1 MRLTRVEIEGYR
13 SIGRK
18 IDIRVE
24 RDVTILIGANDHGK
38 TNILS
43 AIEHLNPD
51 KQFAPDTDL
60 NWDRVKQSEEFPCLT
75 FHLQLEE
82 SDRAAIGA
90 LSTPPEPA
98 SSAPPEAP
106 AGTTAAPSQA
116 PAVHVAPAPEGPNQ
130 PSDGAEDQ
138 PASEANHLPLQVH
151 EIPEVLIV
159 QRKGITGATQYVAGD
174 VPLSLL
180 EAFAKENLPRV
191 EIIRPQ
197 EKIPDAVTVED
208 LAEKSHEFMRGIL
221 YYAGIDPNEASE
233 LFTQDDVSMKQLKEA
248 SVTLNDT
255 LKADWIQGADL
266 RYELSHESA
275 AKQIL
280 LRIEDPAVGSRLVRA
295 SRRSSGFTH
304 FFALKTVLYA
314 RQKDYVANAYIFL
327 FDEPGT
333 YLHPSGQQDLL
344 RVLDAVGKRNQV
356 IYSTHSL
363 FMLNRTF
370 PARHRL
376 IVKNGEGT
384 RIDGKPFVGRWGPAI
399 EELGFS
405 LAGTILFAQHVLLA
419 EGDADPVLIQ
429 ALFQKLVEWGRANA
443 DLNAF
448 SVISTG
454 SSKNTD
460 ALIRILREGSNAP
473 SLLVVVDGDEGG
485 SERLRVLKPLLAAHD
500 VKSFQLQ
507 GGTTIEDH
515 LPAAGG
521 AYVDAVARYV
531 AGVVETLGK
540 GKPTR
545 GEIQERLC
553 KAAETEGYS
562 ENELTAGIANWVIE
576 KAREIAELQSNPS
589 KLGIARE
596 YVESLTAATA
606 DSYKKT
612 QLKRGLEL
620 LRTVQSE
627 LSIPELREPAPK
639 VTTD

>member
-18 IDIRVE
+18 VDIRVE

-60 NWDRVKQSEEFPCLT
+60 NWDRVNQSEEFPCLT

-82 SDRAAIGA
+82 SDRAAIAA

-221 YYAGIDPNEASE
+221 YYAGIDPDEASE

-327 FDEPGT
+327 FDEPGI
-333 YLHPSGQQDLL
+333 YLHPSGQHDLL
-344 RVLDAVGKRNQV
+344 RVLDAIGKHNQV

-485 SERLRVLKPLLAAHD
+485 SERLRVLKPFLAAHD

-553 KAAETEGYS
+553 KAAETKGYS
-562 ENELTAGIANWVIE
+562 ENKVTAGIANWVIE
-576 KAREIAELQSNPS
+576 KARAIAELQSNPS

>member
-18 IDIRVE
+18 VDIRVE

-60 NWDRVKQSEEFPCLT
+60 NWDRVNQSEEFPCLT

-82 SDRAAIGA
+82 SDRAAIAA

-130 PSDGAEDQ
+130 PSAGAEDQ
-138 PASEANHLPLQVH
+138 PASEVNHLPLQVH

-159 QRKGITGATQYVAGD
+159 QRKGIAGATQYVAGD

-221 YYAGIDPNEASE
+221 YYAGIDPDEASE

-327 FDEPGT
+327 FDEPGI
-333 YLHPSGQQDLL
+333 YLHPSGQHDLL
-344 RVLDAVGKRNQV
+344 RVLDAIGKHNQI

-384 RIDGKPFVGRWGPAI
+384 RIDGKPFVGRWGPVI

-485 SERLRVLKPLLAAHD
+485 SERLRVLKPFLAAHD

-562 ENELTAGIANWVIE
+562 ENKVTAGIANWVIE
-576 KAREIAELQSNPS
+576 KARAIAELQSNPS

-620 LRTVQSE
+620 LRAVQSE
-627 LSIPELREPAPK
+627 LSIPKLREPAPK

>member
-1 MRLTRVEIEGYR
+1 MSPY
-13 SIGRK
+13 
-18 IDIRVE
+18 
-24 RDVTILIGANDHGK
+24 LIGANDHGK

-51 KQFAPDTDL
+51 KQFAPDTEL
-60 NWDRVKQSEEFPCLT
+60 NWDRVNQSEEFPCLT

-82 SDRAAIGA
+82 SDRAATAA

-98 SSAPPEAP
+98 SSAPPEAL

-116 PAVHVAPAPEGPNQ
+116 PAVHVAPVPEGPNQ

-191 EIIRPQ
+191 EFIRPQ
-197 EKIPDAVTVED
+197 EKIPDAVTVEG

-221 YYAGIDPNEASE
+221 YYAGIDPDEASE

-280 LRIEDPAVGSRLVRA
+280 LWIEDPAVGSRFVRA

-327 FDEPGT
+327 FDEPGI
-333 YLHPSGQQDLL
+333 YLHPSGQHDLL
-344 RVLDAVGKRNQV
+344 RVLDAIGKHNQV

-405 LAGTILFAQHVLLA
+405 LVGTILFAQHVLLA

-460 ALIRILREGSNAP
+460 TLIRILREDSNGRCCMND
-473 SLLVVVDGDEGG
+473 LLWVVRRG
-485 SERLRVLKPLLAAHD
+485 L
-500 VKSFQLQ
+500 SFSPPQ
-507 GGTTIEDH
+507 EPH
-515 LPAAGG
+515 
-521 AYVDAVARYV
+521 YRDAV
-531 AGVVETLGK
+531 
-540 GKPTR
+540 
-545 GEIQERLC
+545 
-553 KAAETEGYS
+553 EG
-562 ENELTAGIANWVIE
+562 
-576 KAREIAELQSNPS
+576 PS
-589 KLGIARE
+589 H
-596 YVESLTAATA
+596 V
-606 DSYKKT
+606 
-612 QLKRGLEL
+612 
-620 LRTVQSE
+620 
-627 LSIPELREPAPK
+627 
-639 VTTD
+639 

>member
-18 IDIRVE
+18 VDIHVE
-24 RDVTILIGANDHGK
+24 RDVTVLLGANDHGK

-43 AIEHLNPD
+43 AIEHLNAD
-51 KQFAPDTDL
+51 KPFALDTDL
-60 NWDRVKQSEEFPCLT
+60 NWDRVSQSDEFPCLT
-75 FHLQLEE
+75 FHLQLDE
-82 SDRAAIGA
+82 SDRSAIAA

-98 SSAPPEAP
+98 SSATPEAS
-106 AGTTAAPSQA
+106 AGATAAPSQA
-116 PAVHVAPAPEGPNQ
+116 PAVPLAPAPEGPNQ
-130 PSDGAEDQ
+130 PGDAAEGEPDSQ
-138 PASEANHLPLQVH
+138 ANHTPLQVY
-151 EIPEVLIV
+151 EIPDGLIV
-159 QRKGITGATQYVAGD
+159 KRKGIAGATQYVAGD
-174 VPLSLL
+174 VPPSLL
-180 EAFAKENLPRV
+180 EKFAEENLPRV

-197 EKIPDAVTVED
+197 EKIHDAVTMED
-208 LAEKSHEFMRGIL
+208 LEKESHEFMRGIL
-221 YYAGIDPNEASE
+221 YYAGIDPDEASG

-280 LRIEDPAVGSRLVRA
+280 LRIEDPAVDSRLVRA

-314 RQKDYVANAYIFL
+314 RQRDYRANAYIFL
-327 FDEPGT
+327 FDEPGI
-333 YLHPSGQQDLL
+333 YLHPSGQHDLL
-344 RVLDAVGKRNQV
+344 RVLDAIGKHNQV

-376 IVKNGEGT
+376 IVKNGGGT
-384 RIDGKPFVGRWGPAI
+384 RIDGKPFVDRWGSTI

-405 LAGTILFAQHVLLA
+405 LAGTILFAQYVLLA
-419 EGDADPVLIQ
+419 EGDADPVFIY
-429 ALFQKLVEWGRANA
+429 ALFQKLVELGMASA

-454 SSKNTD
+454 GSKNTD
-460 ALIRILREGSNAP
+460 ALIRILSEGSNAP
-473 SLLVVVDGDEGG
+473 SLLVIVDGDEGG
-485 SERLRVLKPLLAAHD
+485 SKRLKALKPFLEAHT

-521 AYVDAVARYV
+521 AYVNAVARYV
-531 AGVVETLGK
+531 ACVVATLGK
-540 GKPTR
+540 GRPTR
-545 GEIQERLC
+545 DEIEERLR
-553 KAAETEGYS
+553 KAAESESYS
-562 ENELTAGIANWVIE
+562 GNKVTAGIADWAIE
-576 KAREIAELQSNPS
+576 KAREIAGLQSKPS

-596 YVESLTAATA
+596 YVYSLTAATA
-606 DSYKKT
+606 NSYKKA
-612 QLKRGLEL
+612 QWKRGLDL

-627 LSIPELREPAPK
+627 LSIPELLEPEPK

>member
-18 IDIRVE
+18 VDIRVE

-60 NWDRVKQSEEFPCLT
+60 NWDRVNQSEEFPCLT

-82 SDRAAIGA
+82 SDRAAIAA

-221 YYAGIDPNEASE
+221 YYAGIDPDEASE

-327 FDEPGT
+327 FDEPGI
-333 YLHPSGQQDLL
+333 YLHPSGQHDLL
-344 RVLDAVGKRNQV
+344 RVLDAIGKHNQV

-485 SERLRVLKPLLAAHD
+485 SERLRVLKPFLAAHD

-562 ENELTAGIANWVIE
+562 ENKVTAGIADWVIK
-576 KAREIAELQSNPS
+576 KARAIAELQSNPS